1 MDIVLEKKDTT
12 NGTIKVN
19 LKEADYQA
27 KVAQK
32 LKEYSKKANIKGF
45 RPGKV
50 PTSLIQKMYG
60 KSIMVDEINH
70 LLSSSLNDYIKENK
84 LPIIGDPLPDTEKA
98 TKIDW
103 ETQKEFEFN
112 YQIGL
117 VSEFKCEVS
126 DKIKIPKYQIQ
137 TDDKIF
143 NETLENLRSQYGKI
157 TNPEIS
163 EEGDSIYGEL
173 KEVNGDFTTNGLVP
187 TNKIKK
193 SEQKKFAGKT
203 KGDKI
208 EFDIEKTF
216 DDAAVLAHVTG
227 LSLEDAKAKKGKF
240 ELTVTNINRTELASI
255 DQEFFDK
262 IFGKDK
268 ITTEEEFNQKLK
280 DTIKENYDRE
290 SENMLSREI
299 HDYYVK
305 NTKIE
310 LPNEFL
316 KKWLFI
322 SNEGKVSEDQIEKEY
337 DQYVGEVKWSLIKN
351 KIAELN
357 NIKVE
362 NEEILAKTKEMI
374 SQQFGSIAI
383 TEELQETFDKIADN
397 YLKQDKGKN
406 YMKMYEQVFFDK
418 VLSFIREKVS
428 FQEKKIT
435 VEEFKDIANKARQ
448 K

>member
-19 LKEADYQA
+19 LKETDYLG
-27 KVAQK
+27 KVTEK

-70 LLSSSLNDYIKENK
+70 LLSSSLNNYIKENK
-84 LPIIGDPLPDTEKA
+84 LPIIGDPLPDTENA
-98 TKIDW
+98 AKIDW

-112 YQIGL
+112 YKIGL
-117 VSEFKCEVS
+117 VAEFKCDVS
-126 DKIKIPKYQIQ
+126 DKVKIPKYQIQ
-137 TDDKIF
+137 IDDKAVK
-143 NETLENLRSQYGKI
+143 ETLENLRSQYGKMS
-157 TNPEIS
+157 NPEVT

-173 KEVNGDFTTNGLVP
+173 KEVNGDFTTNTLVP
-187 TNKIKK
+187 SNKIKK
-193 SEQKKFAGKT
+193 SEQKKFAGKA

-216 DDAAVLAHVTG
+216 EDTAVVAHVTG
-227 LSLEDAKAKKGKF
+227 LGLEEAKAKKGKF
-240 ELTVTNINRTELASI
+240 ELTVTNINRTELAAL
-255 DQEFFDK
+255 DQDFFDK

-268 ITTEEEFNQKLK
+268 ITTEEEFNEKLK

-299 HDYYVK
+299 HDHYVK

-322 SNEGKVSEDQIEKEY
+322 TNEGKVTEEQIEKEY

-351 KIAELN
+351 KIADEN

-362 NEEILAKTKEMI
+362 NEDILGKTKEMI

-383 TEELQETFDKIADN
+383 TEELQDSFDKIADN
-397 YLKQDKGKN
+397 YLKQDNGKN
-406 YMKMYEQVFFDK
+406 YMKMFEQVFFDK
-418 VLSFIREKVS
+418 VLNLIKEKVS
-428 FQEKKIT
+428 FQDKKIT
-435 VEEFKDIANKARQ
+435 VEEFKEIANKSR
-448 K
+448 